1 MRVKRKFS
9 IEFKQQVVRELLSEV
24 YTSAQICRRYEL
36 SPGLLYHWKRQY
48 ERGKL
53 GSEPTEKGRLE
64 ERVRELERL
73 LGQKTFENELLKKAL
88 QQSAARLRR
97 SESCLPAVGEERGKK
112 DVN

>member
-53 GSEPTEKGRLE
+53 DNEPTEKGRLE

-88 QQSAARLRR
+88 QKSVGRMRR

-112 DVN
+112 GVN

>member
-9 IEFKQQVVRELLSEV
+9 LEFKQQVVGELLSEV

-53 GSEPTEKGRLE
+53 DNEPTEKGRLE
-64 ERVRELERL
+64 EQVRELQRL
-73 LGQKTFENELLKKAL
+73 LGQKTFENEFLKKAL
-88 QQSAARLRR
+88 QKLAAQRQRG
-97 SESCLPAVGEERGKK
+97 ESSLPAVGEERGKK

>member
-9 IEFKQQVVRELLSEV
+9 IEFKQQVVGELLSGV

-53 GSEPTEKGRLE
+53 DNEPTEKGRLE
-64 ERVRELERL
+64 ERLRELERL

-88 QQSAARLRR
+88 QKSVGRMLRR
-97 SESCLPAVGEERGKK
+97 ESSLPAVGEERGKK
-112 DVN
+112 GVN